1 MLRCAVPDNE
11 ANGTDAAGE
20 VSKMVKVG
28 DVIGGRYRVERPLGE
43 GGMAVVYQATDTL
56 DGHAVAIKVLHDHLL
71 ADKPDMV
78 ARFRLEARL
87 MQRLSHPQPHP
98 SVMHVEQ
105 VIAEPKLQALVM
117 PLIPD
122 GFGLDTFIASQQTP
136 LDEGLA
142 VALMGSVLEGL
153 SFIHAHDILHRDLKP
168 SNILLR
174 RTAQGGLW
182 PVLADLGIAR
192 DLTTQDD
199 LAAAS
204 VDSADA
210 LGSPPYMAPELFD
223 SAHEA
228 SPASDVYALGA
239 TLYEMLAGKPA
250 FVVESVAAHVLKIS
264 TQPPPSLRAV
274 RPDIAP
280 WVDQVISVALAQD
293 PAERFLS
300 AADFLTA
307 LQTKGD
313 SARGLI
319 DDDPTKIT
327 SDYRVNSRIGRG
339 PVATVF
345 DCTDTNLNVPVAL
358 KRLRGQDA
366 GRKERFLS
374 EAKAQS
380 ALHQG
385 RPHPNVAAIR
395 HVIAQDGCNA
405 LVVERVKGEPWDVFC
420 AQANKAETMTL
431 ELALSLWVQ
440 LADALDYAHQRQVM
454 HRNLKPSNVLVT
466 QSPEGPR
473 VKLTDFGMD
482 VVAGGSRLSAAKRRG
497 LLAYLPPETAD
508 QHAVLGVAA
517 DLFGAGVLVLEA
529 LLGRRPPAVLDA
541 DGKVNDG
548 KVSGGAGIG
557 NEKNDKNAAQRA
569 IPHLPSGVEAVLSS
583 CLDTDPQKRPA
594 SAEALRNAIQQARLT
609 LTANTL
615 GVVQAPRGQR
625 LLFVALVL
633 GVLTV
638 GGVVAWLLL
647 SEDDAPTTTPAPT
660 VEPPPQTMSDQEYAN
675 LISQLQVSH
684 QQDITQ
690 GCVMKL
696 LMVKENQATVRALGL
711 KRAETNLQLSIS
723 ADGKLEQL
731 DITQDDLSAIGMGE
745 CIAAQARTWTYPT
758 AGKPMQ
764 VAMPWPLDL

>member
-1 MLRCAVPDNE
+1 
-11 ANGTDAAGE
+11 
-20 VSKMVKVG
+20 MVKVG
-28 DVIGGRYRVERPLGE
+28 DVVGGRYRVERQLGE
-43 GGMAVVYQATDTL
+43 GGMAVVYQAVDTR
-56 DGHAVAIKVLHDHLL
+56 DGHTVAVKVLHDHLL

-78 ARFRLEARL
+78 ARFHLEALL
-87 MQRLSHPQPHP
+87 MQRLSHPQPHQ

-105 VIAEPKLQALVM
+105 VLQEPKLQALVM

-122 GFGLDTFIASQQTP
+122 GFGLDTLIASQPTP
-136 LDEGLA
+136 MGEGQA
-142 VALMGSVLEGL
+142 ISLMTSVLEGL
-153 SFIHAHDILHRDLKP
+153 LFIHAHDILHRDLKP

-174 RTAQGGLW
+174 RTAQGVLH
-182 PVLADLGIAR
+182 PVITDLGIAR
-192 DLTTQDD
+192 DLTTQHD

-280 WVDQVISVALAQD
+280 WLDQVISVALAQD
-293 PAERFLS
+293 PAERFLTAS
-300 AADFLTA
+300 DFLLA
-307 LQTKGD
+307 LQTQGD
-313 SARGLI
+313 TARGLI

-327 SDYRVNSRIGRG
+327 SDYKVNSRIGRG

-345 DCTDTNLNVPVAL
+345 DCTDINLNVPVAL
-358 KRLRGQDA
+358 KRLRGQDV

-420 AQANKAETMTL
+420 AQANKADTMTL

-466 QSPEGPR
+466 QTPDGPR
-473 VKLTDFGMD
+473 IKLTDFGMD
-482 VVAGGSRLSAAKRRG
+482 AVSGGPKLAAAKRRG
-497 LLAYLPPETAD
+497 LLAYLPPETTD

-517 DLFGAGVLVLEA
+517 DMFGVGVLVLEA
-529 LLGRRPPAVLDA
+529 FLGRRPPSVLDA
-541 DGKVNDG
+541 DGKV
-548 KVSGGAGIG
+548 SGGTGIG
-557 NEKNDKNAAQRA
+557 NEKQDKNAAQRA

-594 SAEALRNAIQQARLT
+594 SAEAMRAALQQARLT

-625 LLFVALVL
+625 LLFGVLIL
-633 GVLTV
+633 GVLAV
-638 GGVVAWLLL
+638 GGVVAALLL
-647 SEDDAPTTTPAPT
+647 SDDDTPTTTPAPT
-660 VEPPPQTMSDQEYAN
+660 VEPPPATMSDKDYAD